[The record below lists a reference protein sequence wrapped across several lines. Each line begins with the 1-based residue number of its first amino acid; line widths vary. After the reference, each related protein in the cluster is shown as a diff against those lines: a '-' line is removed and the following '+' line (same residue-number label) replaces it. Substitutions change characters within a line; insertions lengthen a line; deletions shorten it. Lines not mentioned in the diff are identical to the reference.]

1 MSQTSK
7 RVWES
12 HICSRFWCCPA
23 IHDPLLTTCVP
34 KFTLAV
40 TFRTCHLKWS
50 QLAINLTSIEHAV
63 PLSAFNVF
71 FFLVANSSS
80 QIQIQIHLLRHRSG
94 HELPMLSNAL
104 SGPGP
109 HCPKCCP
116 KAPFILCRLLPKMLP
131 KVLPKHVAQ
140 TCCPNCPLCRAC
152 IFCAQAAYFV
162 HGTSTTLSPF
172 ACIWHLP

>member
-7 RVWES
+7 RVWAS
-12 HICSRFWCCPA
+12 HICARFWCCPA

-80 QIQIQIHLLRHRSG
+80 QIQIQIHLLRNRSG
-94 HELPMLSNAL
+94 DELPLLSNAL

-140 TCCPNCPLCRAC
+140 TAPYVVRASSVHRLRTSCMVPPPLSVRLRVSDIC
-152 IFCAQAAYFV
+152 
-162 HGTSTTLSPF
+162 LSK
-172 ACIWHLP
+172 